1 VWLITAGVVDT
12 VVKLL
17 PAVITI
23 KVNISKAVTAKDN
36 DPGGKFA
43 ISVKDTMELRILSCE
58 HLR

>member
-17 PAVITI
+17 PAVITM

-43 ISVKDTMELRILSCE
+43 IRVNDTITA
-58 HLR
+58 HL